1 MTEKSPFES
10 MTPESIKSEMLGR
23 VINAGV
29 DVDAREGSYANILLS
44 EAAYVMWKYGQ
55 TLNGFIDILFPG
67 AQSGRYLDL
76 HAAQIGM
83 TRQPGAKAKVTVTF
97 SGVNGTK
104 IPAGTVVCTPSALR
118 FLTTEEVTIADGLAS
133 VLCVAEDIGADYNVP
148 EATVTQMAVNIHGVH
163 GVTNAAAGVGGADE
177 ESDADLWARY
187 HERRTEPITSGN
199 ANHYV
204 MWAKEVTGVSYAR
217 CITLWNGNGTVKVII
232 AGADKKPL
240 DDTIVTACAEH
251 IEAERPIGATVT
263 VVSVTEV
270 EIPIVAKI
278 KLVNGHSLDEVKAD
292 LSAAVSAL
300 LAALPF
306 AEEQS
311 VPYSRFLASLLQC
324 AGVADYSTFT
334 VNGAKTA
341 LRINSGTIP
350 VLGTVDVRIQ
360 GCFPATAQCGVLDL
374 GAIGDVLWT
383 LYQQQEIKS
392 LVPEYAQEAAR
403 RANTMQLQRCDA
415 AGISPAVHDHY
426 PEQSLWP
433 SFEMEPCEENA
444 AASLQYVP
452 PLIQFPSKT
461 RFYAR
466 LWRTPFHGLVGQSRL
481 LSALLEESRQSQ
493 VKHRSAYIYTRL
505 CSLVSG
511 FCNKVSR
518 KIVSKLYRLKSKIA
532 S

>member
-29 DVDAREGSYANILLS
+29 DVDAREGSYANVLLS

-55 TLNGFIDILFPG
+55 TLNGFIDILFPS
-67 AQSGRYLDL
+67 ANSGRYLDL

-83 TRQPGAKAKVTVTF
+83 TRQPGAKAEVTVTF
-97 SGVNGTK
+97 SGVDGTK
-104 IPAGTVVCTPSALR
+104 IPSGTVVCTQSALR
-118 FLTTEEVTIADGLAS
+118 FLTTEEVTIAAGLAS
-133 VLCVAEDIGADYNVP
+133 VRCIAEDIGADYNVP

-163 GVTNAAAGVGGADE
+163 GATNAAAGVGGADE

-204 MWAKEVTGVSYAR
+204 MWAKEVT
-217 CITLWNGNGTVKVII
+217 
-232 AGADKKPL
+232 
-240 DDTIVTACAEH
+240 
-251 IEAERPIGATVT
+251 
-263 VVSVTEV
+263 EV
-270 EIPIVAKI
+270 EIPLVAKI

-341 LRINSGTIP
+341 LQIASGAIP
-350 VLGTVDVRIQ
+350 VLGTVDV
-360 GCFPATAQCGVLDL
+360 T
-374 GAIGDVLWT
+374 T
-383 LYQQQEIKS
+383 Y
-392 LVPEYAQEAAR
+392 
-403 RANTMQLQRCDA
+403 
-415 AGISPAVHDHY
+415 
-426 PEQSLWP
+426 
-433 SFEMEPCEENA
+433 
-444 AASLQYVP
+444 
-452 PLIQFPSKT
+452 
-461 RFYAR
+461 
-466 LWRTPFHGLVGQSRL
+466 
-481 LSALLEESRQSQ
+481 
-493 VKHRSAYIYTRL
+493 
-505 CSLVSG
+505 
-511 FCNKVSR
+511 
-518 KIVSKLYRLKSKIA
+518 
-532 S
+532 

>member
-1 MTEKSPFES
+1 
-10 MTPESIKSEMLGR
+10 
-23 VINAGV
+23 
-29 DVDAREGSYANILLS
+29 
-44 EAAYVMWKYGQ
+44 MW
-55 TLNGFIDILFPG
+55 T
-67 AQSGRYLDL
+67 
-76 HAAQIGM
+76 
-83 TRQPGAKAKVTVTF
+83 
-97 SGVNGTK
+97 
-104 IPAGTVVCTPSALR
+104 
-118 FLTTEEVTIADGLAS
+118 
-133 VLCVAEDIGADYNVP
+133 
-148 EATVTQMAVNIHGVH
+148 TVTQMAVNIHGVH

-217 CITLWNGNGTVKVII
+217 CIPLWNGNGTVKVII

-350 VLGTVDVRIQ
+350 VLGTVDV
-360 GCFPATAQCGVLDL
+360 T
-374 GAIGDVLWT
+374 T
-383 LYQQQEIKS
+383 Y
-392 LVPEYAQEAAR
+392 
-403 RANTMQLQRCDA
+403 
-415 AGISPAVHDHY
+415 
-426 PEQSLWP
+426 
-433 SFEMEPCEENA
+433 
-444 AASLQYVP
+444 
-452 PLIQFPSKT
+452 
-461 RFYAR
+461 
-466 LWRTPFHGLVGQSRL
+466 
-481 LSALLEESRQSQ
+481 
-493 VKHRSAYIYTRL
+493 
-505 CSLVSG
+505 
-511 FCNKVSR
+511 
-518 KIVSKLYRLKSKIA
+518 
-532 S
+532 

>member
-29 DVDAREGSYANILLS
+29 DVDAREGSYANVLLS

-55 TLNGFIDILFPG
+55 TLNGFIDILFPS
-67 AQSGRYLDL
+67 ANSGRYLDL

-83 TRQPGAKAKVTVTF
+83 TRQPGAKAEVTVTF
-97 SGVNGTK
+97 SGVDGTK
-104 IPAGTVVCTPSALR
+104 IPSGTVVCTPSALR
-118 FLTTEEVTIADGLAS
+118 FLTTEEVTIAAGLAS
-133 VLCVAEDIGADYNVP
+133 VRCIAEDIGADYNVP

-163 GVTNAAAGVGGADE
+163 GATNAAAGVGGADE

-217 CITLWNGNGTVKVII
+217 CIPLWNGNGTVKVII

-278 KLVNGHSLDEVKAD
+278 KLVNAHSLDEVKAD
-292 LSAAVSAL
+292 LSTAVSAL

-306 AEEQS
+306 SEEQS
-311 VPYSRFLASLLQC
+311 VPYSRFLACLLQC

-334 VNGAKTA
+334 VNGVKTA

-350 VLGTVDVRIQ
+350 VLGTVDVTTYSGGGAWRIARKYLFGIVKMHRQ
-360 GCFPATAQCGVLDL
+360 PRCSTRSGFPPSRWQISWKTSKSSFLSRRPHGACRSGNIRWVLRL
-374 GAIGDVLWT
+374 R
-383 LYQQQEIKS
+383 QEPPK
-392 LVPEYAQEAAR
+392 
-403 RANTMQLQRCDA
+403 
-415 AGISPAVHDHY
+415 HH
-426 PEQSLWP
+426 
-433 SFEMEPCEENA
+433 A
-444 AASLQYVP
+444 AA
-452 PLIQFPSKT
+452 
-461 RFYAR
+461 
-466 LWRTPFHGLVGQSRL
+466 H
-481 LSALLEESRQSQ
+481 
-493 VKHRSAYIYTRL
+493 
-505 CSLVSG
+505 
-511 FCNKVSR
+511 
-518 KIVSKLYRLKSKIA
+518 
-532 S
+532 

>member
-29 DVDAREGSYANILLS
+29 DVDAREGSYANVLLS

-55 TLNGFIDILFPG
+55 TLNGFIDILFPS
-67 AQSGRYLDL
+67 ANSGRYLDL

-83 TRQPGAKAKVTVTF
+83 TRQPGAKAEVTVTF
-97 SGVNGTK
+97 SGVDGTK
-104 IPAGTVVCTPSALR
+104 IPSGTVVCTPSALR
-118 FLTTEEVTIADGLAS
+118 FLTTEEVTIAAGLAS
-133 VLCVAEDIGADYNVP
+133 VRCIAEDIGADYNVP

-163 GVTNAAAGVGGADE
+163 GATNAAAGVGGADE

-217 CITLWNGNGTVKVII
+217 CIPLWNGNGTVKVII

-278 KLVNGHSLDEVKAD
+278 KLVNAHSLDEVKAD
-292 LSAAVSAL
+292 LSTAVSAL

-311 VPYSRFLASLLQC
+311 VPYSRFLACLLQC

-334 VNGAKTA
+334 VNGVKTA

-350 VLGTVDVRIQ
+350 VLGTVDI
-360 GCFPATAQCGVLDL
+360 T
-374 GAIGDVLWT
+374 T
-383 LYQQQEIKS
+383 Y
-392 LVPEYAQEAAR
+392 
-403 RANTMQLQRCDA
+403 
-415 AGISPAVHDHY
+415 
-426 PEQSLWP
+426 
-433 SFEMEPCEENA
+433 
-444 AASLQYVP
+444 
-452 PLIQFPSKT
+452 
-461 RFYAR
+461 
-466 LWRTPFHGLVGQSRL
+466 
-481 LSALLEESRQSQ
+481 
-493 VKHRSAYIYTRL
+493 
-505 CSLVSG
+505 
-511 FCNKVSR
+511 
-518 KIVSKLYRLKSKIA
+518 
-532 S
+532 